1 MTVYLLHFDKP
12 LIGVRRNPA
21 AQRTQIAQ
29 HYLGYAGDVAA
40 RIERHRS
47 GQGARLLEVIT
58 QAGITFQLAAT
69 WPGGRD
75 EERRLKRQHHAA
87 RLCPICQCEQRNGV
101 TLKSSVTL

>member
-1 MTVYLLHFDKP
+1 MTVYLLHFDRAYV
-12 LIGVRRNPA
+12 GTRRNPA

-47 GQGARLLEVIT
+47 GQGARLIEVIT
-58 QAGITFQLAAT
+58 QAGIAFTLAAT
-69 WPGGRD
+69 WPGGRA

-87 RLCPICQCEQRNGV
+87 RLCPICQQRSNS
-101 TLKSSVTL
+101 L